1 MSSEAER
8 QEAALEEEA
17 RQRSQEIHASQDAYA
32 QAAAAEKTS
41 PSSDAEIAQV
51 HRSGRQHDHSDAA
64 AYQRSQYAP
73 RQYGRRGGGLRR

>member
-17 RQRSQEIHASQDAYA
+17 RQRSQEIHASEDAV
-32 QAAAAEKTS
+32 AEETS

-73 RQYGRRGGGLRR
+73 RQYGRRGGGPRR